1 MIPGSNIFVS
11 AGQQLVFQLIDLIP
25 KLIVAII
32 IWIIGKYFLNLL
44 VGLVRNVKV
53 KELKPVN
60 RLIESFA
67 FLILPI
73 GKVLL
78 ALIVL
83 DYLGIGRTVISAIL
97 NGLTFA
103 IAIALGIAFG
113 KAFEEDAKALLR
125 SAKRELEK

>member
-1 MIPGSNIFVS
+1 MIQDGNVFVT
-11 AGQQLVFQLIDLIP
+11 AGQQLVVQLVDLIP

-32 IWIIGKYFLNLL
+32 IWIVGKYFLNLL
-44 VGLVRNVKV
+44 VGLVRSVKV

-83 DYLGIGRTVISAIL
+83 DYLGIGRTVISAFL
-97 NGLTFA
+97 NGLTIA

-113 KAFEEDAKALLR
+113 KALEEDAKALVR
-125 SAKRELEK
+125 SAKKELEK